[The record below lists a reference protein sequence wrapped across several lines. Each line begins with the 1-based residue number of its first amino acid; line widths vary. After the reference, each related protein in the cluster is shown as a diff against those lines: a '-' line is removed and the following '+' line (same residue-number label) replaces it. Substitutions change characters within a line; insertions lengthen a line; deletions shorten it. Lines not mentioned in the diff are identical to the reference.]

1 MNFSF
6 TFESVQTQ
14 TDLVWRYERYIL
26 IREYFDRPPLF
37 PPFIIITH
45 IIEFVRLCL
54 RHRPRCKHTRKSI
67 RGAKSFS
74 KRKPPRR
81 CITYTIRLFLEMIA
95 AERAVDKAWSEFET
109 YATNLY
115 ARTILTGQPSAASAL
130 VPSAARHEVLQTS
143 LDAVMVSPMQT
154 NLDIKSLTDEMMS
167 MRKMMSDLRNHAD
180 EVRALV
186 MTAAHRRLLL
196 VRR

>member
-1 MNFSF
+1 MDSSF

-45 IIEFVRLCL
+45 IIDLGRLCF
-54 RHRPRCKHTRKSI
+54 RHRPHCKGTRKSI

-74 KRKPPRR
+74 KKEQARR
-81 CITYTIRLFLEMIA
+81 CITRTIPFLSLEMIA

-130 VPSAARHEVLQTS
+130 VPSAARQEVLQTS
-143 LDAVMVSPMQT
+143 LDAVIVSPMQT

-186 MTAAHRRLLL
+186 MTAGD
-196 VRR
+196 